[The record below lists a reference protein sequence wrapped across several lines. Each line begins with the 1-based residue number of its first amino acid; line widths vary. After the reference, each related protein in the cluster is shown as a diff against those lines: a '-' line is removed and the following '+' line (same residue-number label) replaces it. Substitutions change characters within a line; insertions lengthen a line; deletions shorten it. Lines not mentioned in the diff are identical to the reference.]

1 MFKGYIPTK
10 NKKPIESVRG
20 RKDFYSLADVRNL
33 NEYGGVLDD
42 PYIMVD
48 VDEAEEAD
56 ILYSIV
62 KDLKLRC
69 NVIQTSRG
77 KHFYFL
83 NTDVQRNSIHKHT
96 AIGIT
101 VDIKLGSRNTVVPLK
116 KDGVVRDWL
125 QNYDELDSLPRWL
138 QALDY
143 EVNFTELESGDGR
156 NQKLFNY
163 ILTLQSQGF
172 TKDEIRETIRV
183 INNHVLKEP
192 LEQDEIETI
201 LRDEAFAKPTFFIKG
216 RLAHE
221 TFATFL
227 KVEHHAIKI
236 NGTVHIYDNGVYVT
250 GASEIEKIMIKYIPG
265 LTKSKRAEVLS
276 YLELITEDKHLSKS
290 SHIVCSNGL
299 LDIETL
305 KVEEFNP
312 NYISKNKIPISYNPI
327 AYSEVTDHT
336 LEKICCHDK
345 ELRLLVEEMIG
356 YCLLR
361 RNELGKAFILT
372 GMGSNGKSTLLE
384 VIKSLLGCDNVSS
397 IGLDEL
403 NERFKT
409 AELFGKLANIGDDIS
424 NNYIQDN
431 STFKK
436 LVTGETVNVERK
448 GRDPFDFTNYSKLI
462 FSANEIPRINDTSN
476 GLMRRLVIVP
486 FNAKFKKTDSD
497 FDPFIKDKLLSQTS
511 LEYILNI
518 AIAGLKRVLKNRGFT
533 EVAAVTVELEE
544 YQRVNNPMLT
554 FLEEHKIE
562 DECNTDVY
570 RKYSNWCSMNRLKP
584 LSNIQFGREITKYG
598 YKTRTTKV
606 DGKTIRMF
614 YKAEE

>member
-1 MFKGYIPTK
+1 
-10 NKKPIESVRG
+10 
-20 RKDFYSLADVRNL
+20 
-33 NEYGGVLDD
+33 
-42 PYIMVD
+42 
-48 VDEAEEAD
+48 
-56 ILYSIV
+56 
-62 KDLKLRC
+62 
-69 NVIQTSRG
+69 
-77 KHFYFL
+77 
-83 NTDVQRNSIHKHT
+83 
-96 AIGIT
+96 
-101 VDIKLGSRNTVVPLK
+101 
-116 KDGVVRDWL
+116 
-125 QNYDELDSLPRWL
+125 
-138 QALDY
+138 
-143 EVNFTELESGDGR
+143 
-156 NQKLFNY
+156 
-163 ILTLQSQGF
+163 
-172 TKDEIRETIRV
+172 
-183 INNHVLKEP
+183 
-192 LEQDEIETI
+192 
-201 LRDEAFAKPTFFIKG
+201 
-216 RLAHE
+216 
-221 TFATFL
+221 
-227 KVEHHAIKI
+227 
-236 NGTVHIYDNGVYVT
+236 
-250 GASEIEKIMIKYIPG
+250 
-265 LTKSKRAEVLS
+265 
-276 YLELITEDKHLSKS
+276 
-290 SHIVCSNGL
+290 
-299 LDIETL
+299 
-305 KVEEFNP
+305 
-312 NYISKNKIPISYNPI
+312 
-327 AYSEVTDHT
+327 
-336 LEKICCHDK
+336 
-345 ELRLLVEEMIG
+345 
-356 YCLLR
+356 
-361 RNELGKAFILT
+361 
-372 GMGSNGKSTLLE
+372 MGSNGKSTLLE
-384 VIKSLLGCDNVSS
+384 VIKSLLGCDNVSA

-554 FLEEHKIE
+554 FIEEHKIE

-570 RKYSNWCSMNRLKP
+570 RKYSNWCGMNRLKP